1 MWQVWRKPQSIVWQC
16 TCFCT
21 CNSSRT
27 LLYMLMESCGLQEV
41 TRRSC
46 SCSVSISRQTT
57 DWLQSKEVSL
67 VWLDLLDSSRWFG
80 WLTPSSSSRLLGT
93 STSRQQ
99 ECGAGVR
106 CERCVFAGMAWWWS
120 DYMGEK
126 MWHLLNTFCCTNGV
140 CLHRILA
147 WPFAVR
153 TLVFQCNLIGSLGRT
168 KPCKTVTGWW
178 FGTFSI
184 FPFSWECHPN
194 YCEAG
199 QWPKVLKGV
208 PRCVP
213 QPRSVKPLS
222 RWPMPRIAMP
232 RIAQWITAWRPKRSA
247 WRELRSS
254 EMIWWQ
260 GCWHGWWHGWW
271 HGCGMDGWFWWS
283 GTVFSAVLA
292 FGFSRLRKTGVENDT
307 LGFQLL
313 GKNNNGAQ

>member
-213 QPRSVKPLS
+213 QHVLWNRCPGGRCRGSRCRGSHSGSQHEGRSDPRGENWEAR
-222 RWPMPRIAMP
+222 RWYGDMGDYMVVT
-232 RIAQWITAWRPKRSA
+232 WVVTWV
-247 WRELRSS
+247 W
-254 EMIWWQ
+254 
-260 GCWHGWWHGWW
+260 
-271 HGCGMDGWFWWS
+271 DGWM
-283 GTVFSAVLA
+283 VLVIRNC
-292 FGFSRLRKTGVENDT
+292 FFSRASLWLFKTQENRRWKRH
-307 LGFQLL
+307 LGISTIGQE
-313 GKNNNGAQ
+313 Q